1 MSGSTSFDAIV
12 VGGGTAGCVL
22 AARLSEN
29 ASRSVLLLEAGPD
42 FPDPD
47 ALPAEIRNGHN
58 SGLAIRSGL
67 VWLHAAVPND
77 AQRDEM
83 VLFPR
88 GKLVGGTAAIDG
100 RVHLRGLPEDYDGWV
115 AQGCRG
121 WGFADVL
128 PYLRRMETDLD
139 FPDED
144 HGTAGP
150 LPVRRHPAASLH
162 PIQAAFGESCRAAGF
177 AHDADMNSPRSTGGV
192 GCFPFNVVDG
202 VRVSTATSYLAAA
215 RGRANLTV
223 MGDAQVRRIVVT
235 GGEAQGVEA
244 LVAGETVRFDAGAV
258 VVSAGSFATP
268 QLLMLSGIGPAAVLE
283 PLGIPVVHDLPGVGE
298 NLQDHPLV
306 NLVFRSSETVP
317 DDTAPVL
324 QVGLRTTAPGSDARL
339 DLHYLPF
346 SPVSADASQYGFGD
360 EPFVGTNVA
369 VSLRAPR
376 GAGRVSL
383 ASADPDAD
391 PAIAF
396 RFLDDPWDLARMR
409 EAVRLGIA
417 LTERPA
423 YRAHVAARVAPD
435 DETLA
440 RDEAL
445 DRWLRASVTAAH
457 ASGSCRMGAADDG
470 AVVDARCRVHGIGR
484 LWLADASV
492 MPAIVRAN
500 TAATVTLIAERVAE
514 WVGAT

>member
-1 MSGSTSFDAIV
+1 VSGSTSFDAIV

-162 PIQAAFGESCRAAGF
+162 
-177 AHDADMNSPRSTGGV
+177 
-192 GCFPFNVVDG
+192 
-202 VRVSTATSYLAAA
+202 
-215 RGRANLTV
+215 
-223 MGDAQVRRIVVT
+223 
-235 GGEAQGVEA
+235 
-244 LVAGETVRFDAGAV
+244 
-258 VVSAGSFATP
+258 
-268 QLLMLSGIGPAAVLE
+268 
-283 PLGIPVVHDLPGVGE
+283 
-298 NLQDHPLV
+298 
-306 NLVFRSSETVP
+306 
-317 DDTAPVL
+317 
-324 QVGLRTTAPGSDARL
+324 
-339 DLHYLPF
+339 
-346 SPVSADASQYGFGD
+346 
-360 EPFVGTNVA
+360 
-369 VSLRAPR
+369 
-376 GAGRVSL
+376 
-383 ASADPDAD
+383 
-391 PAIAF
+391 
-396 RFLDDPWDLARMR
+396 
-409 EAVRLGIA
+409 
-417 LTERPA
+417 
-423 YRAHVAARVAPD
+423 
-435 DETLA
+435 
-440 RDEAL
+440 
-445 DRWLRASVTAAH
+445 
-457 ASGSCRMGAADDG
+457 
-470 AVVDARCRVHGIGR
+470 
-484 LWLADASV
+484 
-492 MPAIVRAN
+492 
-500 TAATVTLIAERVAE
+500 
-514 WVGAT
+514 